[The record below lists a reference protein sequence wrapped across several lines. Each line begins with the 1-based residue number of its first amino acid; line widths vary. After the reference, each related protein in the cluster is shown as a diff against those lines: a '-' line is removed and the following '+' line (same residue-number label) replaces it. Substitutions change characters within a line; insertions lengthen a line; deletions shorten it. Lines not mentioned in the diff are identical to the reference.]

1 MNLHSIGGGDGVP
14 AETDWQSLYDDELD
28 IAEAREQW
36 GIITR
41 EMKEAGT
48 LTVANGHA
56 IRRLVEFRVQ
66 YKRASRHVAE
76 KGAILPPTSK
86 KAKVGQWNPFWSVMS
101 QAQDKITALEK
112 ALGISPDARGKAGK
126 VQRAKKTSR
135 AADAYLGKAGG

>member
-1 MNLHSIGGGDGVP
+1 MNLQSIEGGDGVP
-14 AETDWQSLYDDELD
+14 AEPDWQSLYDDELD
-28 IAEAREQW
+28 IAEANEQW

-41 EMKEAGT
+41 EMKDAGT

-66 YKRASRHVAE
+66 YQRASRHVAE
-76 KGAILPPTSK
+76 KGAILK
-86 KAKVGQWNPFWSVMS
+86 GKRAKVGQWNPYWSVMS

-112 ALGISPDARGKAGK
+112 ALGISPDARSKAGK